1 MSYASPET
9 FPRVLL
15 EHEII
20 DSTVAI
26 VGLIHVVP
34 QSRIGM
40 YDEVAKYAQ
49 TRLALSHS
57 TVHYE
62 MAELSDVAEE
72 QKFAQRNP
80 TAYHSALE
88 NDDLMSKV
96 ITQLCLVEQESALY
110 KPHISSDWVNHDAT
124 AIEIVEKE
132 STQDVIEEN
141 SELEAFYKQLLQAM
155 PETRLKKGEEIF
167 RELFEEGVSVVEMS
181 EHGSERED
189 IAVNAVLR
197 ELLLGTRHFTLLWGM
212 NHMVNFQRAFELQ
225 GYKPVKGKTI
235 SVLAK

>member
-15 EHEII
+15 QHETI

-34 QSRIGM
+34 QSRVGM
-40 YDEVAKYAQ
+40 YHEVAKYAQ
-49 TRLALSHS
+49 TRLTLPHS

-62 MAELSDVAEE
+62 MAELPDVAEE
-72 QKFAQRNP
+72 QEFAQRNP
-80 TAYHSALE
+80 AAYHSAIV
-88 NDDLMSKV
+88 NDDLMGKV
-96 ITQLCLVEQESALY
+96 ITLLCLVEQESALY
-110 KPHISSDWVNHDAT
+110 NPHISSDWANHDAT
-124 AIEIVEKE
+124 AIEIVEQE

-141 SELEAFYKQLLQAM
+141 SELEVFYKQLLQAT
-155 PETRLKKGEEIF
+155 PEARIKKGEEIF
-167 RELFEEGVSVVEMS
+167 RELFEGGVSVVEMS

-212 NHMVNFQRAFELQ
+212 DHLLNLQHAFELQ
-225 GYKPVKGKTI
+225 GYKTVKG
-235 SVLAK
+235 